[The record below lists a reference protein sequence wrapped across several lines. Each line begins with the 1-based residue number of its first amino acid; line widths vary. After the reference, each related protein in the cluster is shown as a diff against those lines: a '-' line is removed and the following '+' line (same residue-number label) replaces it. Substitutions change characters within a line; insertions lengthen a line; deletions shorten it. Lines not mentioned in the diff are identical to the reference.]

1 MRRSL
6 ICQLV
11 VTMAFLLGHCAS
23 GDDYLPVE
31 GPVALSAEP
40 ADVPDNDVPVET
52 GSLRSLVTELTSEKY
67 LLRDPIDDQRP
78 YVEPEEALPTVRRVA
93 TMMDQGEI
101 QQAAELAEEI
111 DMEVVRFEDEWTEE
125 QYLVLREEV
134 DEPEDTR
141 GWGAYVLNPNAE
153 EPAIVEAPHPLG
165 DSESVKVATMV
176 FEEGA
181 KGLLIAG
188 AHREKADVPDRVDS
202 VFHQVHVAWTGVAGQ
217 VAAWQIHGFALR
229 KHPFP
234 SNAKAILS
242 TGDGA
247 VTQPLLE
254 LDRKL
259 EAKGIESYV
268 FNHLPA
274 NSPTNQQVNEG
285 APGVKFRPLAATQN
299 EQGRHLRSVG
309 GEFVHVELEMS
320 VRHDGD
326 SRREA
331 AEAIAKA
338 IDQSTK
344 DRKKPTVRVANR
356 PGQE

>member
-1 MRRSL
+1 M
-6 ICQLV
+6 
-11 VTMAFLLGHCAS
+11 
-23 GDDYLPVE
+23 
-31 GPVALSAEP
+31 
-40 ADVPDNDVPVET
+40 
-52 GSLRSLVTELTSEKY
+52 
-67 LLRDPIDDQRP
+67 
-78 YVEPEEALPTVRRVA
+78 
-93 TMMDQGEI
+93 
-101 QQAAELAEEI
+101 
-111 DMEVVRFEDEWTEE
+111 
-125 QYLVLREEV
+125 
-134 DEPEDTR
+134 
-141 GWGAYVLNPNAE
+141 
-153 EPAIVEAPHPLG
+153 
-165 DSESVKVATMV
+165 
-176 FEEGA
+176 
-181 KGLLIAG
+181 
-188 AHREKADVPDRVDS
+188 
-202 VFHQVHVAWTGVAGQ
+202 AWTGVAGQ

-247 VTQPLLE
+247 VTRPLVE